1 MIISAR
7 LIAAAT
13 PTAAR
18 SMRRWIVH
26 LGGLGLIPLGLLDNS
41 PIPIPGSMDI
51 VLMILCVRG
60 QESWIY
66 YALMAVAGSVIGG
79 FVTYRLARKG
89 GKGTLK
95 RRFPPRQME
104 KINKLLRTMG
114 VRCRGHPCFPAA
126 AFPLH
131 SISCC
136 RGRHAISGKKIPGCA
151 RAWANSPIHAPGL
164 PVRALWTKNNQVPLA
179 PSPTL
184 LTGRR
189 RARRCHGIRGIPFSG
204 APPDAPSA
212 PRFSSSSKNLLRVQ
226 YVIHALMR
234 NSERSPSVEI
244 VNSLFVRHL

>member
-104 KINKLLRTMG
+104 KINKLFERWGFGAVAIPAFL
-114 VRCRGHPCFPAA
+114 PPPFPFTPFLVAA
-126 AFPLH
+126 GAMQYPVKKFLVALAL
-131 SISCC
+131 
-136 RGRHAISGKKIPGCA
+136 GRIP
-151 RAWANSPIHAPGL
+151 RY
-164 PVRALWTKNNQVPLA
+164 
-179 PSPTL
+179 TL
-184 LTGRR
+184 LAYLSARYGRKIIRFLLHPSQPFLLAVVALAVVMAFVAFLFWRSTR
-189 RARRCHGIRGIPFSG
+189 RAERP
-204 APPDAPSA
+204 
-212 PRFSSSSKNLLRVQ
+212 
-226 YVIHALMR
+226 AL
-234 NSERSPSVEI
+234 
-244 VNSLFVRHL
+244 